1 MIGVTV
7 GMFKDMDAA
16 VRFPS
21 DEELDRTAV
30 AMWMERGIPVD
41 VARVSLEQAR
51 DQAAKDWAEEQ
62 QFSSLHE
69 ERS

>member
-21 DEELDRTAV
+21 DEELAETARFV
-30 AMWMERGIPVD
+30 AAERGMSHEAALAALET
-41 VARVSLEQAR
+41 AREM
-51 DQAAKDWAEEQ
+51 AAKEWAEEQ
-62 QFSSLHE
+62 EFSSLHE